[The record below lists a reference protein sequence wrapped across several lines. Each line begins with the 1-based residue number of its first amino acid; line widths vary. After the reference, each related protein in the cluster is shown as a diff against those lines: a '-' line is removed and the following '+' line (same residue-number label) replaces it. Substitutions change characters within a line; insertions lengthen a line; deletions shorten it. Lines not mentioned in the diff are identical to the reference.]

1 VFIEKGIGLVLP
13 GLSPGTLGMLYEYN
27 PSMVEVMISI
37 GIVGVGALIFT
48 VYSKVAIPLAFHRPY
63 EADKEAIEE
72 GLETLPKVSV
82 SDLPRIL

>member
-1 VFIEKGIGLVLP
+1 MRTTSFAR
-13 GLSPGTLGMLYEYN
+13 SPGTLGMLYEYS

-37 GIVGVGALIFT
+37 GIAGIGAFIFT
-48 VYSKVAIPLAFHRPY
+48 IFSKIAVPIAFRRTY
-63 EADKEAIEE
+63 DEDKETIEE